1 MMRTIATLMAAA
13 MLASPLTAMAN
24 QTTIKTVVGTVESV
38 DVLTSSYIRKTPTEE
53 KVCHTEEVPV
63 YAEGEEGDEIGGLI
77 IGGLIGS
84 AVGNAVT
91 KSDGA
96 GTFGAVTGA
105 LIGRE
110 HAKSKTKQG
119 KIVGYRQQD
128 VCEIKKIVREERIE
142 EITGY
147 RLSIDIGGDVISLKS
162 SRSYDQGDEINVRMK
177 TTYSLD

>member
-1 MMRTIATLMAAA
+1 MRNLSALLAAG
-13 MLASPLTAMAN
+13 MLIVPMVAHAS
-24 QTTIKTVVGTVESV
+24 QTTIKTVIGTVENV

-53 KVCHTEEVPV
+53 KVCHTEEIPV
-63 YAEGEEGDEIGGLI
+63 YDEGESGDELGGMI

-91 KSDGA
+91 GKDGA
-96 GTFGAVTGA
+96 GTIGAVTGA

-110 HAKSKTKQG
+110 HAKSHKKQG

-128 VCEIKKIVREERIE
+128 VCEIKQVVREERIE

-147 RLSIDIGGDVISLKS
+147 RLSIDVGGEVITLKT
-162 SRSYDQGDEINVRMK
+162 SRSYDQGDTINIRMK
-177 TTYSLD
+177 TTYSID